1 MKIAKKVLAVAMAVA
16 MIACFAAMAF
26 AADAKLELTAG
37 EIANGTVKVQ
47 LVATDYADFKSA
59 DWVLTY
65 DADALTLVTPA
76 NPALT
81 NPANGLGDLT
91 LIGTD
96 AVALAAMGGNLI
108 TAYNTEKAGE
118 IQIGFA
124 FKETLASAAATV
136 LFTVEFTVADGAK
149 NVDIKL
155 ANKDGSAVDALVLL
169 EVEETTAAP
178 TTEPTT
184 AAPTTEAP
192 STPAEVTTA
201 AGNTDKGPSTG
212 DTGVLAIAAG
222 VVALA
227 GAAFVVTKKR
237 K

>member
-1 MKIAKKVLAVAMAVA
+1 MEPL
-16 MIACFAAMAF
+16 
-26 AADAKLELTAG
+26 DST
-37 EIANGTVKVQ
+37 
-47 LVATDYADFKSA
+47 S
-59 DWVLTY
+59 
-65 DADALTLVTPA
+65 
-76 NPALT
+76 
-81 NPANGLGDLT
+81 
-91 LIGTD
+91 
-96 AVALAAMGGNLI
+96 
-108 TAYNTEKAGE
+108 
-118 IQIGFA
+118 
-124 FKETLASAAATV
+124 S
-136 LFTVEFTVADGAK
+136 
-149 NVDIKL
+149 
-155 ANKDGSAVDALVLL
+155 L